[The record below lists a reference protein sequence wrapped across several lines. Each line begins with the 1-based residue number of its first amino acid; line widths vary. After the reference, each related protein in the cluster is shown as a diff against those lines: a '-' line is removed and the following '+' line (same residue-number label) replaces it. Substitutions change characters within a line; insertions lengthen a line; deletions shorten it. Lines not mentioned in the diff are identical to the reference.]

1 MCNAGSPS
9 YGAVFVIS
17 AQSIKVSMK
26 KKKKRREQEVG
37 RSARIYRRGCVVC
50 ARLQFAENTEGR
62 KEA

>member
-1 MCNAGSPS
+1 
-9 YGAVFVIS
+9 
-17 AQSIKVSMK
+17 MK